1 MQLKLVMLVLVM
13 LMPSFSYGQN
23 FFDQR
28 YRGWLWFEEKE
39 KPQAISPKKEDKR
52 REFSKEEMQEIKRQ
66 NEQFKEEL
74 ELLKHV
80 MIRYPENLEHVR
92 RYKEKEKIMLDNA
105 MLLSKSFL
113 MTNFLNPDIADQLE
127 NPQNLYGRRTKKEIE
142 DEQNEKTIKGLA
154 KNVELFI
161 FMQGDCR
168 HCELLEKHLARFAT
182 KYGFTVEAVSAD
194 GTKSKYFKTHFNKEL
209 LKKLEL
215 KQMPTVIAVT
225 NDSSLRFE
233 LARGAV
239 SIADLEE
246 TSLLMGQYLE
256 SVKTKVEE
264 EQKTSGRGQ

>member
-1 MQLKLVMLVLVM
+1 MQILRIVLM
-13 LMPSFSYGQN
+13 FLMIMPSCAYGQN
-23 FFDQR
+23 FFEQR

-39 KPQAISPKKEDKR
+39 KPQEISPQTENKS
-52 REFSKEEMQEIKRQ
+52 REFTKEEMQEIKRK

-80 MIRYPENLEHVR
+80 MIRYPGNLEHVR

-105 MLLSKSFL
+105 MILSKSFL

-161 FMQGDCR
+161 FMQGNCK
-168 HCELLEKHLARFAT
+168 HCELLEKHLASFAG
-182 KYGFTVEAVSAD
+182 KYGFNVEAVSAD
-194 GTKSKYFKTHFNKEL
+194 GTQSKYFKTNFNDEVIE
-209 LKKLEL
+209 KLEL

-225 NDSSLRFE
+225 NDSSVRFE

-246 TSLLMGQYLE
+246 TSLLMAQYLE
-256 SVKTKVEE
+256 SVKTKAEKGKE
-264 EQKTSGRGQ
+264 MQ